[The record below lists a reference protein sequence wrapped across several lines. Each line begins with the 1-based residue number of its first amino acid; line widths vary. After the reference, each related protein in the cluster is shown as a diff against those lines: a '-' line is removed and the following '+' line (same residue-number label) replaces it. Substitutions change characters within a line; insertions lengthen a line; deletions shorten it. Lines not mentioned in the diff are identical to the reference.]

1 MTGTTRGA
9 VLVATSHW
17 PLATTRWV
25 VGLDEAGY
33 GPNLGPLVQAAVAVR
48 LPVDDPAGW
57 ETHSGCLRRAGGSR
71 KDPRLRVDDSK
82 KLHQGL
88 NGFQKLEHGLMAV
101 GGAYGTVEDF
111 LAPLALPGVLDDLRG
126 EAWFDPH
133 EFLPFF
139 PPAPSSHEPVG
150 RIVGVQLLPTPLF
163 NRVVAGSN
171 SKGTALSVGL
181 SALLTAAHAALP
193 AGEPVTVLCDK
204 QGGRTFYAP
213 ALQAAF
219 PDGWVVAELET
230 PDESRYRIERLD
242 RELVVVVKPRA
253 DADGV
258 SVALA
263 SMTAK
268 YLREVCMRQFNR
280 FWAGHVP
287 GLAPTAGYPVD
298 AKRFYAQIRP
308 AMERLGLTEDAVWR
322 SR

>member
-1 MTGTTRGA
+1 M
-9 VLVATSHW
+9 
-17 PLATTRWV
+17 RWV
-25 VGLDEAGY
+25 VGIDEAGY
-33 GPNLGPLVQAAVAVR
+33 GPNLGPLSQTAVAVA
-48 LPVDDPAGW
+48 LPADDPAGW
-57 ETHSGCLRRAGGSR
+57 DALSDRVRRAGGSR

-82 KLHQGL
+82 RLHQGL
-88 NGFQKLEHGLMAV
+88 NGFQRLEHGLVAV
-101 GGAYGTVEDF
+101 GGASGTVEEF

-126 EAWFDPH
+126 EAWFDPD
-133 EFLPFF
+133 EFLPLF
-139 PPAPSSHEPVG
+139 PPAPHAPGPVPLA

-163 NRVVAGSN
+163 NRMVAGSN

-181 SALLTAAHAALP
+181 SALLAAAHATLP

-230 PDESRYRIERLD
+230 VGESRYRVERVG
-242 RELVVVVKPRA
+242 RELLVVVKPRA
-253 DADGV
+253 DVEGV

-263 SMTAK
+263 SMVAK

-280 FWAGHVP
+280 YWATHVP
-287 GLAPTAGYPVD
+287 GIEPTAGYPVD
-298 AKRFYAQIRP
+298 AKRFYAEIRP
-308 AMERLGLTEDAVWR
+308 AMARLGVAEELVWR